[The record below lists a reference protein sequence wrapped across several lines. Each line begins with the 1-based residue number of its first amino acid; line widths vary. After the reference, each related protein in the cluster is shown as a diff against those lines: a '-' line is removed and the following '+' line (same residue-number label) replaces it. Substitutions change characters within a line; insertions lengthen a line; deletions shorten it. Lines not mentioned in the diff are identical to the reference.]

1 MPRRRTKQRPALGA
15 VSVNNVPSGGAAVG
29 AGVSKQP
36 SSSGVASPVEKKSKS
51 STTTSEP
58 VTEKSSA
65 SNTTAPTTTKPTS
78 QPSPY
83 TVISCLENLVHFATK
98 RSPGGRGI
106 LLNDISEE
114 YRQLYGQDMPSI
126 KTFEGKASL
135 SAVLRECC
143 SQTVTV
149 VNGRAVWVEDK
160 ENAEEDQ
167 TMGANVEGKVANDN
181 ASVPSNT
188 VSNDQEEEEDDD
200 ADDEDYDPV
209 EDAFIEEDDLT
220 FVTADDFIDEAVLFA
235 EEEEEEDEDFDP
247 IKDSTIQKDDLNLRA
262 ADGFI
267 DEAILFAEEKH
278 NEASEDDDADD
289 EDFDPIKD
297 STIQKNDLNLRAADG
312 FIDEAIL
319 HADEEKKSYDKPE
332 TIIPSPTTEK
342 KLDAMLTQNAP
353 TREVLLNRIES
364 IVMLATIEHGGIL
377 LKDIAPQY
385 CQEFGEGIPVKK
397 CFGPSQNLRKALT
410 KWSPC
415 VSVNANGRASWVEP
429 TTIEEEQVAN
439 NIDQDSDQDDEDY
452 DPATDSSATSA
463 DVDLHNPDGFFDA
476 STKAINKEVKALAD
490 GTPPHVPRDV
500 LLNRIKC
507 IVKEASADISTGIN
521 MAKIVPA
528 YKSKYGDKLSVN
540 DSFGIK
546 LKGVLIQ
553 FFPEV
558 TIVGTNAVWVEPD
571 GYNSEED
578 EDFDPMA
585 DSTVEGGDM
594 DLIVANGVVVDEAEL
609 VLKRIESIVEDASP
623 NGIEI
628 PQIRAKYEKL
638 HGPLSCTR
646 TFGPHLSLKWA
657 LVMKSSKSIEV
668 TRTMPTKAIWRAAS
682 TAIAEESV
690 KKESTLSNVEKSM
703 VQENA
708 TGEVVEE
715 MLSSAEDSAEMR
727 EEPKQSIENP
737 YSDHKEDEEPEP
749 VCAMGILMY
758 LGKCIF
764 G

>member
-29 AGVSKQP
+29 AGVSKQL
-36 SSSGVASPVEKKSKS
+36 SSSDVSSSVEKKSKS

-58 VTEKSSA
+58 VTEKSSPA
-65 SNTTAPTTTKPTS
+65 ATAAKPPS

-83 TVISCLENLVHFATK
+83 TIISCLENIVHCATK

-106 LLNDISEE
+106 LLNDISKD

-126 KTFEGKASL
+126 PKTLVDQTSL

-143 SQTVTV
+143 SQNVTV

-160 ENAEEDQ
+160 ENDEEDQ
-167 TMGANVEGKVANDN
+167 TKGANVERKVANDN
-181 ASVPSNT
+181 VAVPNT
-188 VSNDQEEEEDDD
+188 GSNDQEGDEDDD

-209 EDAFIEEDDLT
+209 EDACVEEDDLT
-220 FVTADDFIDEAVLFA
+220 FVTADDFIDEAALFA

-267 DEAILFAEEKH
+267 DEAILFAEEKD
-278 NEASEDDDADD
+278 NEVNNDDDTDD
-289 EDFDPIKD
+289 EDFDPVKD
-297 STIQKNDLNLRAADG
+297 ATIQKDDLNLRAADG

-319 HADEEKKSYDKPE
+319 HADEGKKGDDKPE
-332 TIIPSPTTEK
+332 TIIPSSTAEG
-342 KLDAMLTQNAP
+342 KLNDTATQVTPA
-353 TREVLLNRIES
+353 REVLLNRIES

-397 CFGPSQNLRKALT
+397 CFGSSQNLRKALT

-415 VSVNANGRASWVEP
+415 VSIDANGRASWVEEDP
-429 TTIEEEQVAN
+429 KPATIEEKQAAN
-439 NIDQDSDQDDEDY
+439 NIDQDSDEDDEDY

-463 DVDLHNPDGFFDA
+463 DMDLHNPDGFFDV

-490 GTPPHVPRDV
+490 GTPPQVPRDV

-507 IVKEASADISTGIN
+507 IVEEATAATPTGIN
-521 MAKIVPA
+521 MANIVPA
-528 YKSKYGDKLSVN
+528 YTSKYGDKLSAN

-546 LKGVLIQ
+546 LKDVLIQ
-553 FFPEV
+553 FFPKV

-578 EDFDPMA
+578 EDFDPNA
-585 DSTVEGGDM
+585 DSTVENGDM
-594 DLIVANGVVVDEAEL
+594 DLIVADGVVVDESEL
-609 VLKRIESIVEDASP
+609 VLQRIESIVEDAGP
-623 NGIEI
+623 NGIQI
-628 PQIRAKYEKL
+628 PQIRAKYEK
-638 HGPLSCTR
+638 CTV
-646 TFGPHLSLKWA
+646 LSLVRGS
-657 LVMKSSKSIEV
+657 LVASRSSG
-668 TRTMPTKAIWRAAS
+668 
-682 TAIAEESV
+682 
-690 KKESTLSNVEKSM
+690 L
-703 VQENA
+703 
-708 TGEVVEE
+708 
-715 MLSSAEDSAEMR
+715 L
-727 EEPKQSIENP
+727 
-737 YSDHKEDEEPEP
+737 Y
-749 VCAMGILMY
+749 
-758 LGKCIF
+758 
-764 G
+764 